1 MLVLVC
7 PKPFSGHSRW
17 ESYFLR
23 WQPPRAD
30 FRLPGLPPDP
40 HHTPQTT
47 PAHGRIPYRYHIT
60 KVWAARVYLCVCLV
74 QARSLWLP
82 QALNQALRCQCTCVG
97 YVRSKQ
103 WARCPSCRGS
113 HPRAVGE
120 SDIPIATAGGPPTTW
135 GHFILPPSG
144 GRMSGSLNLPNSCSL
159 SFTELHSTSYVALP

>member
-1 MLVLVC
+1 MTAVEQILHFTQECFKMKRLFSAMFHVGAGC

-60 KVWAARVYLCVCLV
+60 KVWAVRVYLCVCLV

-103 WARCPSCRGS
+103 WARFIP
-113 HPRAVGE
+113 VGKLNSAHHAGAPTARE
-120 SDIPIATAGGPPTTW
+120 QWVAPARWVSPIVRSP
-135 GHFILPPSG
+135 L
-144 GRMSGSLNLPNSCSL
+144 
-159 SFTELHSTSYVALP
+159 